1 MKRFLFLMVLFCMG
15 ILSGFAQS
23 NEFTYTDDNGVTWG
37 GRIEYEYDSEN
48 YIYTQNVKN
57 VCITSTSCNSE
68 EEVVVPGEISYEGV
82 KYKVTSLEGVFSD
95 NKIVEK
101 VTIPKSVTSL
111 NSTFNGCSALSEV
124 VNTSQLKYVNF
135 AFKNCSSIKSI
146 DLSSCETVESG
157 SFGGC
162 SQLENVVLKSC
173 KEIGYAAFYDYENRC
188 RKLKSVGDIS
198 HCESI
203 GEYAFYGCS
212 SLTSVDLSSCKTI
225 GNNSFRDC
233 SALESVGNT
242 KLLTD
247 IPEAAFNGCSNLQ
260 NIDLSNCTSIGS
272 SAFSGCFKIKHLN
285 LNKCTYISDR
295 AFSLNYGLEKIDL
308 SAIKTIE
315 EYAFSNCSSLTEV
328 TGLKLIK
335 SLPNGAFSDCNK
347 LASIDLSKIESL
359 GLDCM
364 SGTAVESV
372 ELPNLKKWGVRVFK
386 DCKKLTSV
394 TFPESINSI
403 PTMAFWNCEKL
414 STIDLSHCT
423 LIGGGAF
430 YNCTSLT
437 DIDLLNVKQIEYTTY
452 SENYQSFEGGSFMN
466 CNKLTS
472 VTLDSC
478 QNLGNMAFYG
488 CTSLKKVTIG
498 CCQNFGERV
507 FYGCTSLKEV
517 TLGSCQNVGDLA
529 FGRCTSLEKIT
540 LPETVT
546 NLGGSAF
553 SGCTSLK
560 EVNLGSC
567 QNLGAYAFD
576 GCTSLEKITL
586 PKTVTNL
593 GSGAFEYCTSLKEVT
608 LDSCQTLGD
617 KVFYGCTSLAKIT
630 LPETVTNLGWA
641 CFDGSTIVT
650 SMATVPPVI
659 SQYGNMEANTPVM
672 GEYVMV
678 NVPKESLSSYKS
690 ANCWKDMAKRIFPI
704 GSKFDY
710 DVTTVAQPSTSD
722 LLDKVGKNN
731 SNSVVSLKVKG
742 SINSYD
748 IMVIRN
754 KMDNL
759 HYLDLSDAN
768 VVENSY
774 EYYTGCSTK
783 NDTIGRN
790 AFRDLSKLITVS
802 LPNSVK
808 VIESGALYNCTK
820 LKRVVLPEKLLSIK
834 GGWDDGA
841 FACCSSLT
849 DVKFKACN
857 YIGGHAF
864 YSCNA
869 LNHIT
874 LPSDLKA
881 IDQYAFASCN
891 NLHSVDF
898 PPMLER
904 IGSYA
909 FENCALDSI
918 SLPGLTR
925 INEYAFQ
932 NCSNLKEV
940 KVPSTL
946 VSVGDK
952 AFEGCTQLNDVFTY
966 TILPV
971 KINQNT
977 FCTYETATLHVPV
990 QSYDN
995 YYWDTEWSQFHAFE
1009 DFNEPYKYF
1018 YLNKEYILAS
1028 RIDGCPNI
1036 DIRDNGGLIVKGD
1049 AIQNAGDIHVSGSGT
1064 IIANGNVDA
1073 SKFHIDIDV
1082 TSNYWYFLSFPFD
1095 VKLSDIAAPGQF
1107 VFRKYDGATR
1117 ASQGAGGWK
1126 DLDATDKW
1134 LHRGT
1139 GYIFQSAESGKLTL
1153 PVVKEKFGKLEAEDV
1168 QETLG
1173 TFASSNEQNASW
1185 NFVGNPHTS
1194 YFDMDDLGY
1203 NAPITYWNG
1212 MSYEAV
1218 RPGDDNYVFK
1228 PFQAFFVQKPQNVNE
1243 MEFGAEFRLTQTGSQ
1258 KRSSDNKAK
1267 RLAKG
1272 IDINRQMVNLTL
1284 SDGTHTDK
1292 TRVVFNEDKTQRYEL
1307 DCDAAKFESSTS
1319 VPQLY
1324 TLEANNVKY
1333 AINERPLGS
1342 VSLGFEVQ
1350 KAGDYTI
1357 SAIRMDSPMLL
1368 KDNLTDATVDLS
1380 TSDYHFTSETGTF
1393 NGRFTLMP
1401 NKSTTGIAEFA
1412 KNTGVSIIPT
1422 EGGINFSGVE
1432 GKHVSIYSLNGIEIG
1447 STQSSGTINLGQGI
1461 YVVKMDN
1468 TSTKVMVK

>member
-1 MKRFLFLMVLFCMG
+1 MKRILFLMVLFCMG
-15 ILSGFAQS
+15 IFSGFAQEDNFS
-23 NEFTYTDDNGVTWG
+23 YTDDNGVTWG
-37 GRIEYEYDSEN
+37 GYVNFIYNYEN
-48 YIYTQNVKN
+48 NTQTVEVSIN
-57 VCITSTSCNSE
+57 STSNNSE
-68 EEVVVPGEISYEGV
+68 EEVVVPSEISYEGE
-82 KYKVTSLEGVFSD
+82 KYKVTKLGSVFSG
-95 NKIVEK
+95 NKIIEK
-101 VTIPKSVTSL
+101 VTIPKTVTYLSY
-111 NSTFNGCSALSEV
+111 TFYECSALSEV
-124 VNTSQLKYVNF
+124 INTNQLKYIEY
-135 AFKNCSSIKSI
+135 AFYNCSNLKSV
-146 DLSSCETVESG
+146 DLSSCETLG
-157 SFGGC
+157 WYSFGGC
-162 SQLENVVLKSC
+162 SQLENVVLKAC
-173 KEIGYAAFYDYENRC
+173 KKIEGYAFNSNSSC
-188 RKLKSVGDIS
+188 QKLKSVGDIS

-203 GEYAFYGCS
+203 GGSAFLGCS
-212 SLTSVDLSSCKTI
+212 SLTSVDLTSCKTLESNAFS
-225 GNNSFRDC
+225 GC
-233 SALESVGNT
+233 SALESVGST
-242 KLLTD
+242 KLLTN
-247 IPEAAFNGCSNLQ
+247 IPESAFSGCSNLQ
-260 NIDLSNCTSIGS
+260 NIDLSNCVSIGS
-272 SAFSGCFKIKHLN
+272 SAFNSCYKLRHLN
-285 LNKCTYISDR
+285 LNKCSYISDY
-295 AFSLNYGLEKIDL
+295 AFYNSGLEEIDL
-308 SAIKTIE
+308 SNSKTIE
-315 EYAFSNCSSLTEV
+315 QYAFRGCGSLNKV
-328 TGLKLIK
+328 KGLKLIK
-335 SLPNGAFSDCNK
+335 SLPTGAFFACNK
-347 LASIDLSKIESL
+347 LSSIDLSTIESL
-359 GLDCM
+359 GEFSM
-364 SGTAVESV
+364 SGTAMECV
-372 ELPNLKKWGVRVFK
+372 ELSNLKSWGNSVFEG
-386 DCKKLTSV
+386 CEKLTSV
-394 TFPESINSI
+394 TFPKAIDYI
-403 PTMAFWNCEKL
+403 PASAFSGCKKL
-414 STIDLSHCT
+414 STIDLVHCSIIGSNAFRNCENLST
-423 LIGGGAF
+423 IYLSNCSMIGGG
-430 YNCTSLT
+430 
-437 DIDLLNVKQIEYTTY
+437 
-452 SENYQSFEGGSFMN
+452 
-466 CNKLTS
+466 
-472 VTLDSC
+472 
-478 QNLGNMAFYG
+478 AFYG
-488 CTSLKKVTIG
+488 CTSLKAATIDS
-498 CCQNFGERV
+498 CQNLAGGAFN
-507 FYGCTSLKEV
+507 GCTSLQEV
-517 TLGSCQNVGDLA
+517 
-529 FGRCTSLEKIT
+529 II
-540 LPETVT
+540 
-546 NLGGSAF
+546 
-553 SGCTSLK
+553 
-560 EVNLGSC
+560 GSC
-567 QNLGAYAFD
+567 QNLGDAAFN
-576 GCTSLEKITL
+576 GCTSLQK
-586 PKTVTNL
+586 
-593 GSGAFEYCTSLKEVT
+593 VT
-608 LDSCQTLGD
+608 LDSCKILGD
-617 KVFYGCTSLAKIT
+617 RVFCGCTSLKTIT
-630 LPETVTNLGWA
+630 LPATITNLGWG
-641 CFDGSTIVT
+641 CFDGITIVT

-659 SQYGNMEANTPVM
+659 SKNGYADTSIPM
-672 GEYVMV
+672 GEYVLV

-704 GSKFDY
+704 GTKFDY

-722 LLDKVGKNN
+722 LLDKVGLKNA
-731 SNSVVSLKVKG
+731 NSVVSLKVKG

-783 NDTIGRN
+783 NDIIGRN

-808 VIESGALYNCTK
+808 TIESGALYNCTK
-820 LKRVVLPEKLLSIK
+820 LMSIVLPEKLESIEH
-834 GGWDDGA
+834 GDWDNGA
-841 FACCSSLT
+841 FANCSSLT

-857 YIGGHAF
+857 KIGSRAF
-864 YSCNA
+864 SSCNA

-874 LPSDLKA
+874 LPSDLKT
-881 IDQYAFASCN
+881 IGQYAFSRCY

-898 PPMLER
+898 PPLLES

-909 FENCALDSI
+909 FQSCALDSI
-918 SLPGLTR
+918 SLPGLTS
-925 INEYAFQ
+925 IDEYAFQ

-946 VSVGDK
+946 ESVGDN
-952 AFEGCTQLNDVFTY
+952 AFEGCSNLNDVFTY

-977 FCTYETATLHVPV
+977 FCTYETATLHVPE
-990 QSYDN
+990 QSYNN
-995 YYWDTEWSQFHAFE
+995 YFWDTEWSQFHAFE

-1028 RIDGCPNI
+1028 RIEGCPNI

-1126 DLDATDKW
+1126 DLDASDKW

-1153 PVVKEKFGKLEAEDV
+1153 TVVKEKFGKLEAEDV

-1228 PFQAFFVQKPQNVNE
+1228 PFQAFFVQKPKDVNE
-1243 MEFGAEFRLTQTGSQ
+1243 MEFGAEFRLTQTDSQ

-1272 IDINRQMVNLTL
+1272 VDFNRQMVNLTL
-1284 SDGTHTDK
+1284 SDGTYTDK

-1307 DCDAAKFESSTS
+1307 DCDAAKFESSTV

-1324 TLEANNVKY
+1324 TLEANNVKF

-1342 VSLGFEVQ
+1342 VNLGFEVQ

-1368 KDNLTDATVDLS
+1368 KDNLTDAIVDLS
-1380 TSDYHFTSETGTF
+1380 TSDYHFTSEAGTF
-1393 NGRFTLMP
+1393 NGRFTLIP
-1401 NKSTTGIAEFA
+1401 NKSTTGIADFV

-1432 GKHVSIYSLNGIEIG
+1432 GKHVSIYSLNGFEIG

-1468 TSTKVMVK
+1468 ISTKVVVK

>member
-15 ILSGFAQS
+15 IMSGFAQS

-37 GRIEYEYDSEN
+37 GYISFDYNYEDG
-48 YIYTQNVKN
+48 TQTLQDVSIN
-57 VCITSTSCNSE
+57 STSSNNE
-68 EEVVVPGEISYEGV
+68 TEVVIPGEIFYDGK
-82 KYKVTSLEGVFSD
+82 KYTVTSLGNVFSG

-101 VTIPKSVTSL
+101 VTIPKTVTNL
-111 NSTFNGCSALSEV
+111 NSTFEGCSALSEV
-124 VNTSQLKYVNF
+124 VNTNQLKSVYG
-135 AFKNCSSIKSI
+135 AFSHCTSLKSI
-146 DLSSCETVESG
+146 DLSSCEILG
-157 SFGGC
+157 SYSFINC
-162 SQLENVVLKSC
+162 TQLEGVVLKAC
-173 KEIGYAAFYDYENRC
+173 KEIESCAFSNGFSC
-188 RKLKSVGDIS
+188 PKLKSVGDIS

-203 GEYAFYGCS
+203 GEYAFQECS

-225 GNNSFRDC
+225 GKNSFEGC
-233 SALESVGNT
+233 SALESVGST
-242 KLLTD
+242 KLFTN
-247 IPEAAFNGCSNLQ
+247 IPESAFSGCTNLQ
-260 NIDLSNCTSIGS
+260 NIDLWNCTSIGS
-272 SAFSGCFKIKHLN
+272 FAFYGCSKLNHLN
-285 LNKCTYISDR
+285 LNKCTYISKN
-295 AFSLNYGLEKIDL
+295 AFNGSGLEEIDL
-308 SAIKTIE
+308 SAVKMIE
-315 EYAFSNCSSLTEV
+315 EN
-328 TGLKLIK
+328 
-335 SLPNGAFSDCNK
+335 AFSDCQSLAKVTGLEQIKTLPSKMFWLCCK
-347 LASIDLSKIESL
+347 LSSIDLSKIESL
-359 GLDCM
+359 GEDCM
-364 SGTAVESV
+364 RGTAIDSV
-372 ELPNLKKWGVRVFK
+372 NLQKIKNWSSGVF
-386 DCKKLTSV
+386 
-394 TFPESINSI
+394 
-403 PTMAFWNCEKL
+403 ANCEALTTVVFPDSLTCIPSVAFANCYKL

-423 LIGGGAF
+423 AIYSSAF
-430 YNCTSLT
+430 
-437 DIDLLNVKQIEYTTY
+437 E
-452 SENYQSFEGGSFMN
+452 
-466 CNKLTS
+466 
-472 VTLDSC
+472 
-478 QNLGNMAFYG
+478 G
-488 CTSLKKVTIG
+488 CTSLV
-498 CCQNFGERV
+498 
-507 FYGCTSLKEV
+507 S
-517 TLGSCQNVGDLA
+517 
-529 FGRCTSLEKIT
+529 
-540 LPETVT
+540 
-546 NLGGSAF
+546 
-553 SGCTSLK
+553 
-560 EVNLGSC
+560 
-567 QNLGAYAFD
+567 
-576 GCTSLEKITL
+576 
-586 PKTVTNL
+586 
-593 GSGAFEYCTSLKEVT
+593 VT

-650 SMATVPPVI
+650 YMATVPPVI
-659 SQYGNMEANTPVM
+659 SKNEYTDISIPM
-672 GEYVMV
+672 GEYVLV

-690 ANCWKDMAKRIFPI
+690 ANYWKDMSKRIFPI
-704 GSKFDY
+704 GTKFDY

-722 LLDKVGKNN
+722 LLNKVGKNN

-768 VVENSY
+768 VVKNSY
-774 EYYTGCSTK
+774 EYYTGCSTR

-808 VIESGALYNCTK
+808 VIQPGALCNCTK
-820 LKRVVLPEKLLSIK
+820 LNSVVLPEKLQSIQ
-834 GGWDDGA
+834 GGWNDGA
-841 FACCSSLT
+841 FANCISLT
-849 DVKFKACN
+849 DVKFKACEN
-857 YIGGHAF
+857 IGNHVF

-874 LPSDLKA
+874 LPSDLKT
-881 IDQYAFASCN
+881 IDEYAFAYCH

-898 PPMLER
+898 PPLLER
-904 IGSYA
+904 IGSHA
-909 FENCALDSI
+909 FQSCALDSI
-918 SLPGLTR
+918 SLPGLTS
-925 INEYAFQ
+925 IDEYAFQ

-946 VSVGDK
+946 ESVGDK
-952 AFEGCTQLNDVFTY
+952 AFEGCTKLNDVFTY

-1064 IIANGNVDA
+1064 IIANGNIDA

-1126 DLDATDKW
+1126 DLDASDKW

-1173 TFASSNEQNASW
+1173 TFASNNEQNASW

-1284 SDGTHTDK
+1284 SDGAHTDK

-1307 DCDAAKFESSTS
+1307 DCDAAKFESSTA

-1380 TSDYHFTSETGTF
+1380 TSDYHFTSEAGTF

>member
-15 ILSGFAQS
+15 IMSGFAQG
-23 NEFTYTDDNGVTWG
+23 NEFTYTDDNGVIWG
-37 GRIEYEYDSEN
+37 GYISFDYNYEDG
-48 YIYTQNVKN
+48 TQTLQDVSIN
-57 VCITSTSCNSE
+57 STSSNNE
-68 EEVVVPGEISYEGV
+68 AEVVIPGEIFYDGK
-82 KYKVTSLEGVFSD
+82 KYTVTSLGNVFSG

-101 VTIPKSVTSL
+101 VTIPKTVTNL
-111 NSTFNGCSALSEV
+111 NSTFEGCSALSEV
-124 VNTSQLKYVNF
+124 VNTNQLKSVYG
-135 AFKNCSSIKSI
+135 AFSNCSRLKSI
-146 DLSSCETVESG
+146 DLSSCEILSYS

-162 SQLENVVLKSC
+162 SQLENVVLKACKRIEDSAFFNYNSSC
-173 KEIGYAAFYDYENRC
+173 Q
-188 RKLKSVGDIS
+188 KLKTVGDIS

-203 GEYAFYGCS
+203 GGDAFRGCS
-212 SLTSVDLSSCKTI
+212 SLTYVDLSSCKTI
-225 GNNSFRDC
+225 GRSSFSGC
-233 SALESVGNT
+233 SALESVGST
-242 KLLTD
+242 KLLTN
-247 IPEAAFNGCSNLQ
+247 IPEAAFYGCSNLQ

-272 SAFSGCFKIKHLN
+272 SAFYNCGI
-285 LNKCTYISDR
+285 
-295 AFSLNYGLEKIDL
+295 EKIDL
-308 SAIKTIE
+308 SAIKTIGE
-315 EYAFSNCSSLTEV
+315 SAFSNCSGLTEV

-335 SLPNGAFSDCNK
+335 SLPDGAFEECHK
-347 LASIDLSKIESL
+347 LSSIDLSKIESL
-359 GLDCM
+359 GLGCM
-364 SGTAVESV
+364 SGTAVVSV
-372 ELPNLKKWGVRVFK
+372 NLSNLKKWGVRVFK

-394 TFPESINSI
+394 TFPESIESI
-403 PTMAFWNCEKL
+403 PTMTFWNCEKL
-414 STIDLSHCT
+414 CTIDLSHCS
-423 LIGGGAF
+423 LIGSGAF
-430 YNCTSLT
+430 YKCTSLT
-437 DIDLLNVKQIEYTTY
+437 DVNLLNVKQIEYMTY
-452 SENYQSFEGGSFMN
+452 TENYHSYEGGSFMY
-466 CNKLTS
+466 CNNLTS

-478 QNLGNMAFYG
+478 QNLGNKA
-488 CTSLKKVTIG
+488 
-498 CCQNFGERV
+498 

-517 TLGSCQNVGDLA
+517 NLGSCQNLGAYA
-529 FGRCTSLEKIT
+529 FECCTSLEKIT

-546 NLGGSAF
+546 NLGGRAF

-567 QNLGAYAFD
+567 QNLGAYAFEC
-576 GCTSLEKITL
+576 CTSLEKITL

-593 GSGAFEYCTSLKEVT
+593 GSCAFSGCTSLKEVT

-630 LPETVTNLGWA
+630 LPETVTKLGWA

-659 SQYGNMEANTPVM
+659 SKNEYTDISIPM

-678 NVPKESLSSYKS
+678 NVPKESLGSYKS
-690 ANCWKDMAKRIFPI
+690 ANYWKDMAKRIFPI
-704 GSKFDY
+704 GTKFDY

-722 LLDKVGKNN
+722 LLDKVGLKNA
-731 SNSVVSLKVKG
+731 NSVVSLKVKG

-783 NDTIGRN
+783 NDIIGRN

-808 VIESGALYNCTK
+808 TIESGALYNCTK
-820 LKRVVLPEKLLSIK
+820 LMSIVLPEKLESIEH
-834 GGWDDGA
+834 GDWDNGA
-841 FACCSSLT
+841 FANCSSLT

-857 YIGGHAF
+857 KIGSRAF
-864 YSCNA
+864 SSCNA

-874 LPSDLKA
+874 LPSDLKT
-881 IDQYAFASCN
+881 IGQYAFSRCY

-898 PPMLER
+898 PPLLES

-909 FENCALDSI
+909 FQSCALDSI
-918 SLPGLTR
+918 SLPGLTS
-925 INEYAFQ
+925 IDEYAFQ

-946 VSVGDK
+946 ESVGDN
-952 AFEGCTQLNDVFTY
+952 AFEGCSNLNDVFTY

-977 FCTYETATLHVPV
+977 FCTYETATLHVPE
-990 QSYDN
+990 QSYNN
-995 YYWDTEWSQFHAFE
+995 YFWDTEWSQFHAFE

-1028 RIDGCPNI
+1028 RIEGCPNI

-1126 DLDATDKW
+1126 DLDASDKW

-1153 PVVKEKFGKLEAEDV
+1153 TVVKEKFGKLEAEDV

-1228 PFQAFFVQKPQNVNE
+1228 PFQAFFVQKPKDVNE
-1243 MEFGAEFRLTQTGSQ
+1243 MEFGAEFRLTQTDSQ

-1272 IDINRQMVNLTL
+1272 VDFNRQMVNLTL
-1284 SDGTHTDK
+1284 SDGTYTDK

-1307 DCDAAKFESSTS
+1307 DCDAAKFESSTV

-1324 TLEANNVKY
+1324 TLEANNVKF

-1342 VSLGFEVQ
+1342 VNLGFEVQ

-1368 KDNLTDATVDLS
+1368 KDNLTDAIVDLS
-1380 TSDYHFTSETGTF
+1380 TSDYHFTSEAGTF
-1393 NGRFTLMP
+1393 NGRFTLIP
-1401 NKSTTGIAEFA
+1401 NKSTTGIADFV

-1432 GKHVSIYSLNGIEIG
+1432 GKHVSIYSLNGFEIG

-1468 TSTKVMVK
+1468 ISTKVVVK

>member
-15 ILSGFAQS
+15 ILSGFAQG

-37 GRIEYEYDSEN
+37 GYISFNYNYEDG
-48 YIYTQNVKN
+48 TQTLQDVSIN
-57 VCITSTSCNSE
+57 STSNNNE
-68 EEVVVPGEISYEGV
+68 AEVVIPGEIFYDGK
-82 KYKVTSLEGVFSD
+82 KYTVTSLGNVFSG

-101 VTIPKSVTSL
+101 VTIPKTVTSL
-111 NSTFNGCSALSEV
+111 IGTFSGCPTLSEV
-124 VNTSQLKYVNF
+124 VNTSQLKSVYT
-135 AFKNCSSIKSI
+135 AFNNCSSIKSI
-146 DLSSCETVESG
+146 DLSSCEIVGSN

-173 KEIGYAAFYDYENRC
+173 KEIGYSAFYDYENRC

-198 HCESI
+198 HCKSI
-203 GEYAFYGCS
+203 GEYAFYDCC

-225 GNNSFRDC
+225 EKQSFYDC
-233 SALESVGNT
+233 SALKSVGNT
-242 KLLTD
+242 KLLTN
-247 IPEAAFNGCSNLQ
+247 IPEAAFYGCSNLQ
-260 NIDLSNCTSIGS
+260 NINLSNCTSIGS
-272 SAFSGCFKIKHLN
+272 LAFYNCGI
-285 LNKCTYISDR
+285 
-295 AFSLNYGLEKIDL
+295 EKIDL

-315 EYAFSNCSSLTEV
+315 ESAFGKCGGLTEV

-335 SLPNGAFSDCNK
+335 SLPKGAFEECHK
-347 LASIDLSKIESL
+347 LSSIDLSKIESL
-359 GLDCM
+359 GLGCM
-364 SGTAVESV
+364 SGTAVVSV
-372 ELPNLKKWGVRVFK
+372 ELSNLKKWGVRVFK

-394 TFPESINSI
+394 TFPESIDSI

-414 STIDLSHCT
+414 SMIDLSHCT

-437 DIDLLNVKQIEYTTY
+437 DINLLNVKQFEYTTY
-452 SENYQSFEGGSFMN
+452 SENYQYFEGGSFKN
-466 CNKLTS
+466 CNNLTS

-478 QNLGNMAFYG
+478 QNLGNM
-488 CTSLKKVTIG
+488 T
-498 CCQNFGERV
+498 

-529 FGRCTSLEKIT
+529 FAHCTSLEKIT

-593 GSGAFEYCTSLKEVT
+593 GSYAFSGCTSLKEVT

-659 SQYGNMEANTPVM
+659 SQCGYMEADTPVM

-678 NVPKESLSSYKS
+678 NVPKESLGSYKS
-690 ANCWKDMAKRIFPI
+690 ANYWKDMAKRIFPI
-704 GSKFDY
+704 GTKFDY

-722 LLDKVGKNN
+722 LLNKVGKNN

-783 NDTIGRN
+783 NDTIGCN

-820 LKRVVLPEKLLSIK
+820 LKSVVLPEKLLSIQEPWN
-834 GGWDDGA
+834 WDDGA

-881 IDQYAFASCN
+881 IGQYAFAYCH

-898 PPMLER
+898 PPLLEG

-909 FENCALDSI
+909 FQDCALDSI
-918 SLPGLTR
+918 SLPGLTS

-946 VSVGDK
+946 ESVGDK

-1028 RIDGCPNI
+1028 RIEGCPNI

-1064 IIANGNVDA
+1064 IIANGNIDA

-1307 DCDAAKFESSTS
+1307 DCDAAKFESSTA

-1324 TLEANNVKY
+1324 TLEANNVKF

-1357 SAIRMDSPMLL
+1357 SAIRMDCPMLL

-1380 TSDYHFTSETGTF
+1380 TSDYHFTSEAGTF